1 MVKCVLPLLNM
12 EVTHVK
18 VKADDKKNLSK
29 SVLGRFPCLETSTGA
44 CISGGL
50 SIIRHLASE
59 HDTFYGTNAE
69 NKARIDMWCDHT
81 TALVV
86 PATNKLLSILAN
98 EQDPAWTE
106 ARVMA
111 LATKEFTESV
121 EPFKNHL
128 KLRNFL
134 EGYNMTLADIWLALV
149 CS

>member
-1 MVKCVLPLLNM
+1 MAVVKCVLPLLNM

-69 NKARIDMWCDHT
+69 NSKSP
-81 TALVV
+81 L
-86 PATNKLLSILAN
+86 P
-98 EQDPAWTE
+98 
-106 ARVMA
+106 
-111 LATKEFTESV
+111 
-121 EPFKNHL
+121 HL
-128 KLRNFL
+128 TRFF
-134 EGYNMTLADIWLALV
+134 
-149 CS
+149 